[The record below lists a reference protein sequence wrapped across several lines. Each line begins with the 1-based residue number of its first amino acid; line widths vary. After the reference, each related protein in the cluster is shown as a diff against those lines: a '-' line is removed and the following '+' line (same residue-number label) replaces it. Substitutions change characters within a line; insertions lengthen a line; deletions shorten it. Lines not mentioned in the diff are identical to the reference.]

1 MTNPELGDEML
12 DLKVVRVMVDVDA
25 AGDAARLCL
34 TTSNDVLLIAA
45 NNPIVLTRLTNDL
58 DGVMFEPGSDGRGG
72 MFVVD
77 DIELQVADA
86 YPPAKLDYALR
97 CFADARI
104 DAKSKVVSELG
115 ALPTSPGWY
124 ADPSRKH
131 SQRYFSASMQWER
144 LCRDANLREV
154 TDYDTD
160 LVILNGR
167 AEPPAPRL
175 KRNAT
180 AVDFAPGVEI
190 PGSNGSVRIDGRF
203 VVLTRGLSHDLF
215 LGNLRGSKSI
225 PVKSIQAVQLKRATR
240 FVGGALEFVVA
251 GDKSN
256 TGHDRMG
263 IGNSEIL
270 TAVVGRQLARASNEN
285 IITFNLIQQ
294 PALIALHEH
303 VLELIDAPTL
313 MTLSAP
319 TAPAVQPDFVEQLE
333 RLRALHA
340 DGVLSDGEFTA
351 AKARLIG

>member
-1 MTNPELGDEML
+1 
-12 DLKVVRVMVDVDA
+12 
-25 AGDAARLCL
+25 
-34 TTSNDVLLIAA
+34 
-45 NNPIVLTRLTNDL
+45 
-58 DGVMFEPGSDGRGG
+58 
-72 MFVVD
+72 
-77 DIELQVADA
+77 
-86 YPPAKLDYALR
+86 
-97 CFADARI
+97 
-104 DAKSKVVSELG
+104 
-115 ALPTSPGWY
+115 
-124 ADPSRKH
+124 
-131 SQRYFSASMQWER
+131 
-144 LCRDANLREV
+144 
-154 TDYDTD
+154 
-160 LVILNGR
+160 VILNGR

-294 PALIALHEH
+294 PALVALHEH
-303 VLELIDAPTL
+303 VLKLIDAPTL

-340 DGVLSDGEFTA
+340 DGVLSDDEFSA